1 MKTSVLIKHRIDW
14 IDAVKGM
21 GIMLVIA
28 AHISPIENKLFW
40 YMTYGFMPIFFVM
53 AGFTS
58 KPCLGYAK
66 QIKKKAKRLLI
77 PYFFYG
83 IVLLFLSN
91 LFFEDTNFSHALC
104 GLFYGRYS
112 LFPEAVE
119 NNIPLLQA
127 CIVLCPLWFLPCM
140 FLAYTILI
148 TFDNCGGAM
157 KKVLVLGSI
166 VLTMLSV
173 YKRFLFPWSI
183 DTCCFAFLFMLTG
196 RLLVLYVGR
205 ERQSKDLLYAVL
217 IFVLYLML
225 CKLNPHINFSIG
237 QYGERGLMSIVL
249 LFLLGVA
256 EPLFFSYLFR
266 FAEGTMFTSIFAYI
280 GRHSLRLMC
289 IHIFI
294 SNVLYFFFAENS
306 YLRFIICLVILFSF
320 DALLERYFNK
330 LSNCIHFFKYL

>member
-1 MKTSVLIKHRIDW
+1 MKTSVLIKQRIDW
-14 IDAVKGM
+14 IDAVKGI

-28 AHISPIENKLFW
+28 AHISPIGNKLFW

-66 QIKKKAKRLLI
+66 QIEKKVKRLLI

-127 CIVLCPLWFLPCM
+127 CTALCPLWFLPCM

-157 KKVLVLGSI
+157 KKVLILGSI

-196 RLLVLYVGR
+196 RLLVQYVGR
-205 ERQSKDLLYAVL
+205 ERKSKNLLYAVL

-237 QYGERGLMSIVL
+237 QYGDWGLISVFF

-256 EPLFFSYLFR
+256 EPLLFSYLFR
-266 FAEGTMFTSIFAYI
+266 FAEGTMFTSMFANI

-289 IHIFI
+289 IHIFV
-294 SNVLYFFFAENS
+294 SNILDMFWDENTL
-306 YLRFIICLVILFSF
+306 LRFFVCLFLLFAI
-320 DALLERYFNK
+320 DYLLEIYFK
-330 LSNCIHFFKYL
+330 KMSNRIPFLKYL